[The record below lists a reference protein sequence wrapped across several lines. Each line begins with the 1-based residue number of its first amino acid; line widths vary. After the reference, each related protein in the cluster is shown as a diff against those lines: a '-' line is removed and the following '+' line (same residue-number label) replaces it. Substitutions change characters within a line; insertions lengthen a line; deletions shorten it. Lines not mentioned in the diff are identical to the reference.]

1 MSEREEK
8 NNNNKRRVCYLLIP
22 LPPFYVGAV
31 DGGDGEW
38 YSCVGDGGGGVG
50 EKNCVMWRCLVWGVG
65 RFVGRCGGGV
75 CGADMWEDF
84 LFLYRGC
91 RSGI

>member
-1 MSEREEK
+1 M
-8 NNNNKRRVCYLLIP
+8 
-22 LPPFYVGAV
+22 
-31 DGGDGEW
+31 GD
-38 YSCVGDGGGGVG
+38 GDGGVK

-75 CGADMWEDF
+75 CGSDMWEDF

-91 RSGI
+91 RSKI